1 MGTCIL
7 LFLVSATI
15 CAAMSP
21 PCWRVALRLGGVN
34 LAESGRI
41 RPGAVARM
49 SGMAVVFGVMV
60 PLVAL
65 LPQPSPL
72 FPAIA
77 IGKQQFIA
85 LVAGAVAAATLGAL
99 EEQKPLAAIVRTPA
113 LLATAAVMWLAGFRI
128 GGALELPVLID
139 FAASV
144 LWITGVICLLRMA
157 DRRRGLAAAAIFFA
171 ALVNVVFSLVS
182 GNAPGALLASM
193 IAGAALIPATFS
205 WGGTAGG
212 KILPMF
218 LGHVFATTFLVT
230 VF

>member
-1 MGTCIL
+1 MITCVV

-21 PCWRVALRLGGVN
+21 PCWRMALRLGGVN
-34 LAESGRI
+34 LADSGKI
-41 RPGAVARM
+41 HPGAVTRM

-65 LPQPSPL
+65 LPEPSPL
-72 FPAIA
+72 LPAVA
-77 IGKQQFIA
+77 IGKHQFIA
-85 LVAGAVAAATLGAL
+85 LVAGAAAAATLGAL
-99 EEQKPLAAIVRTPA
+99 EEQKPIATVVWLPA
-113 LLATAAVMWLAGFRI
+113 LLATATGMWLAGFRI
-128 GGALELPVLID
+128 GGVLNLPAWID

-144 LWITGVICLLRMA
+144 LWITGAICLLRFA
-157 DRRRGLAAAAIFFA
+157 DRRRGLAAVAIFCV
-171 ALVNVVFSLVS
+171 ALANIVFSLAV

-193 IAGAALIPATFS
+193 IAGAALVPAAFN
-205 WGGTAGG
+205 WGGTASG

-230 VF
+230 GL